1 MSEVAQTPILRTE
14 DLVRQFGDL
23 TAVDGVT
30 VSFQQD
36 QICGLIGPNGAGKT
50 TLVNLLTG
58 GLNATSGEIH
68 SDGTDI
74 TNATIHEI
82 TRSGLV
88 CTFQVS
94 NTFETL
100 STYDN
105 IRLSL
110 RSDMNPYNLWNDFD
124 ANEEINEEANEIIER
139 FGLSGF
145 ADKPPTVLS
154 HGDTRKVE
162 LAIAVANDPKMLLLD
177 EPSLCLWSRP

>member
-14 DLVRQFGDL
+14 DLVKQFGDL

-36 QICGLIGPNGAGKT
+36 QICGLIGLNGAGKT
-50 TLVNLLTG
+50 TLVNLLIG

-68 SDGTDI
+68 FDGTEI

-88 CTFQVS
+88 RTFQVS

-105 IRLSL
+105 I
-110 RSDMNPYNLWNDFD
+110 
-124 ANEEINEEANEIIER
+124 
-139 FGLSGF
+139 
-145 ADKPPTVLS
+145 
-154 HGDTRKVE
+154 
-162 LAIAVANDPKMLLLD
+162 
-177 EPSLCLWSRP
+177 